1 MLRVL
6 ALLALAGGLLVV
18 AGCGSDSDSTSAG
31 DTTATMTTEE
41 SEEESEEEDEE
52 ESTPAQALAEIATI
66 RALLDDAVAQ
76 YASGDHSGAADAVG
90 DIYLEHYEHVEG
102 PLGDVNHD
110 LMEDIEEKLSTD
122 LRTSMQDGAEQS
134 EIDALVAE
142 ITSGLDQAEEELS

>member
-6 ALLALAGGLLVV
+6 ALLVLAGGLLVV
-18 AGCGSDSDSTSAG
+18 AGCGSDSDSTSAV
-31 DTTATMTTEE
+31 DTTVSTTT
-41 SEEESEEEDEE
+41 ESEEEDDEA
-52 ESTPAQALAEIATI
+52 TPAQALAEIATI
-66 RALLDDAVAQ
+66 RALLDEALAQ

-122 LRTSMQDGAEQS
+122 LRSSMEDGAEQS
-134 EIDALVAE
+134 EIEALVSD
-142 ITSGLDQAEEELS
+142 IKSGLDQAEEELS

>member
-1 MLRVL
+1 MLRVV
-6 ALLALAGGLLVV
+6 ALLALVGGLLVV

-31 DTTATMTTEE
+31 DTTVSTTTEE
-41 SEEESEEEDEE
+41 SDEEE

-76 YASGDHSGAADAVG
+76 YASGDHSAAADAVG

-110 LMEDIEEKLSTD
+110 LMEEIEEKLSSD
-122 LRTSMQDGAEQS
+122 LRTSMEDGAEQS
-134 EIDALVAE
+134 EIDALVSD
-142 ITSGLDQAEEELS
+142 IKSGLDQAEEALS

>member
-1 MLRVL
+1 MLRVV
-6 ALLALAGGLLVV
+6 ALLALVGGLLVV

-31 DTTATMTTEE
+31 DTTVSTTTEE
-41 SEEESEEEDEE
+41 SDEED

-76 YASGDHSGAADAVG
+76 YASGDHSAAADAVG

-110 LMEDIEEKLSTD
+110 LMEEIEEKLSSD
-122 LRTSMQDGAEQS
+122 LRTSMKDGAEQS
-134 EIDALVAE
+134 EIDALVSD
-142 ITSGLDQAEEELS
+142 IKSGLDQAEEELS